1 MLDKIWMRSWGSL
14 LGILAGVA
22 AFVLAT
28 SALQGK
34 ETRRSI
40 SEMEVALPWFI
51 QVIMT
56 GGDRYLAA
64 EVNTVRALV
73 SSTAKMDAG
82 NYRILA
88 RVQEDAS
95 WLNPGNADN
104 YYLAAAILPW
114 NDELDASQRILMN
127 ATHGRPFDSLP
138 PFYYGFNIYYFNKDP
153 TSAARWMRAAAAR
166 EDSQQNRFALE
177 NIAAKWYEKGNDPAV
192 AISLVEAMAMEARD
206 PAFRRYLLQRVER
219 LRMLQS
225 LIEVA
230 EKFEAQTGR
239 KLKRLDELIVGG
251 YVTELPVDP
260 LKLGFGV
267 DNEGHPVLL
276 NRAKKSEE

>member
-14 LGILAGVA
+14 LGVLAGVIAFA
-22 AFVLAT
+22 AVT

-34 ETRRSI
+34 ETRRSL
-40 SEMEVALPWFI
+40 SEMEVALPWFV

-73 SSTAKMDAG
+73 STTAKMDAG

-104 YYLAAAILPW
+104 YYIAAAILPW
-114 NDELDASQRILMN
+114 NDEVDASQRILMN

-138 PFYYGFNIYYFNKDP
+138 PFYYGFNLYYFNKDS
-153 TSAARWMRAAAAR
+153 TTAARWMREAAKR
-166 EDSQQNRFALE
+166 EESQQNRFALE
-177 NIAAKWYEKGNDPAV
+177 NIAARWYEKGNDPIV
-192 AISLVEAMAMEARD
+192 AISLVEAMANEARD
-206 PAFRRYLLQRVER
+206 PAFRRYLFQRVER
-219 LRMLQS
+219 LRMLES
-225 LIEVA
+225 LIQAA
-230 EKFEAQTGR
+230 EQFEAQTGR
-239 KLKRLDELIVGG
+239 TLESLDELVVGG
-251 YVTELPVDP
+251 YVAALPVDP
-260 LKLGFGV
+260 LKLGFGI
-267 DNEGHPVLL
+267 DNEGRPVLL
-276 NRAKKSEE
+276 SRPKKSEK